1 MNIKRTNYFY
11 ALLFAFCAAV
21 VFFAFKPMTQVRAA
35 ESGNLLV
42 NGYGET
48 GDLTGW
54 TDAAEEETGE
64 GTFSVVDVY
73 EWGGYTLEPCEGDYF
88 FLFSIKSLQTSKKLL
103 IFAAKIISYDYKSSI
118 NTDKADC
125 HLNYPKGGKAIL
137 YGSRARGDARK
148 DSDWDILILL
158 DKDTLDQ
165 SDYDNVSYPFVL
177 LGCDLGQEINPIMYT
192 TKEWESYRI
201 TPFYENV
208 TRDGIVLV

>member
-1 MNIKRTNYFY
+1 
-11 ALLFAFCAAV
+11 
-21 VFFAFKPMTQVRAA
+21 MTTRAA
-35 ESGNLLV
+35 
-42 NGYGET
+42 
-48 GDLTGW
+48 LTR
-54 TDAAEEETGE
+54 
-64 GTFSVVDVY
+64 
-73 EWGGYTLEPCEGDYF
+73 
-88 FLFSIKSLQTSKKLL
+88 IKQTATST
-103 IFAAKIISYDYKSSI
+103 I
-118 NTDKADC
+118 
-125 HLNYPKGGKAIL
+125 PKGGKAIL

-177 LGCDLGQEINPIMYT
+177 LGCDLGQEITPIMYT

>member
-1 MNIKRTNYFY
+1 
-11 ALLFAFCAAV
+11 
-21 VFFAFKPMTQVRAA
+21 MTTRAA
-35 ESGNLLV
+35 
-42 NGYGET
+42 
-48 GDLTGW
+48 LTR
-54 TDAAEEETGE
+54 
-64 GTFSVVDVY
+64 
-73 EWGGYTLEPCEGDYF
+73 
-88 FLFSIKSLQTSKKLL
+88 IKQTATST
-103 IFAAKIISYDYKSSI
+103 I
-118 NTDKADC
+118 
-125 HLNYPKGGKAIL
+125 PKGGKAIL
-137 YGSRARGDARK
+137 YGSRARGDARA

>member
-1 MNIKRTNYFY
+1 
-11 ALLFAFCAAV
+11 
-21 VFFAFKPMTQVRAA
+21 MTTRAA
-35 ESGNLLV
+35 
-42 NGYGET
+42 
-48 GDLTGW
+48 LTR
-54 TDAAEEETGE
+54 
-64 GTFSVVDVY
+64 
-73 EWGGYTLEPCEGDYF
+73 
-88 FLFSIKSLQTSKKLL
+88 IKQT
-103 IFAAKIISYDYKSSI
+103 AISTI
-118 NTDKADC
+118 
-125 HLNYPKGGKAIL
+125 PKGGKAIL

>member
-1 MNIKRTNYFY
+1 
-11 ALLFAFCAAV
+11 
-21 VFFAFKPMTQVRAA
+21 MTTRAA
-35 ESGNLLV
+35 
-42 NGYGET
+42 
-48 GDLTGW
+48 LTR
-54 TDAAEEETGE
+54 
-64 GTFSVVDVY
+64 
-73 EWGGYTLEPCEGDYF
+73 
-88 FLFSIKSLQTSKKLL
+88 IKQTATST
-103 IFAAKIISYDYKSSI
+103 I
-118 NTDKADC
+118 
-125 HLNYPKGGKAIL
+125 PKGGKAIL
-137 YGSRARGDARK
+137 YGSRARGDART

>member
-1 MNIKRTNYFY
+1 
-11 ALLFAFCAAV
+11 
-21 VFFAFKPMTQVRAA
+21 MTTRAA
-35 ESGNLLV
+35 
-42 NGYGET
+42 
-48 GDLTGW
+48 LTR
-54 TDAAEEETGE
+54 
-64 GTFSVVDVY
+64 
-73 EWGGYTLEPCEGDYF
+73 
-88 FLFSIKSLQTSKKLL
+88 IKQTATST
-103 IFAAKIISYDYKSSI
+103 I
-118 NTDKADC
+118 
-125 HLNYPKGGKAIL
+125 PKGGKAIL

-165 SDYDNVSYPFVL
+165 SDYDIVSYPFVL

>member
-1 MNIKRTNYFY
+1 
-11 ALLFAFCAAV
+11 
-21 VFFAFKPMTQVRAA
+21 MTTRAA
-35 ESGNLLV
+35 
-42 NGYGET
+42 
-48 GDLTGW
+48 LTR
-54 TDAAEEETGE
+54 
-64 GTFSVVDVY
+64 
-73 EWGGYTLEPCEGDYF
+73 
-88 FLFSIKSLQTSKKLL
+88 IKQTATST
-103 IFAAKIISYDYKSSI
+103 I
-118 NTDKADC
+118 
-125 HLNYPKGGKAIL
+125 PKGGKAIL

-158 DKDTLDQ
+158 DKDTLDK